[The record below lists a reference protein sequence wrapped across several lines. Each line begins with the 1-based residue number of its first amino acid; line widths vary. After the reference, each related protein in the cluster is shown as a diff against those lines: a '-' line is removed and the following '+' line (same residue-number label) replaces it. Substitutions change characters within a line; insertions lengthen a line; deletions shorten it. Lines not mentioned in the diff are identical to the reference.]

1 VGECSWGDLYAVL
14 MDRVV
19 LKPMQVMAR
28 NLLLRCRGLGC
39 VPTVPALLAVT
50 APDNVGGVDAGVWAQ
65 DFAADCRAL
74 WAGG

>member
-1 VGECSWGDLYAVL
+1 MGECSWGDLYAVL

-74 WAGG
+74 WTGG

>member
-1 VGECSWGDLYAVL
+1 MGECSRGDLYAVVVYW
-14 MDRVV
+14 VV
-19 LKPMQVMAR
+19 LKPMQVVAR
-28 NLLLRCRGLGC
+28 NLLLRCRGLCC
-39 VPTVPALLAVT
+39 VPAVPALLAVT